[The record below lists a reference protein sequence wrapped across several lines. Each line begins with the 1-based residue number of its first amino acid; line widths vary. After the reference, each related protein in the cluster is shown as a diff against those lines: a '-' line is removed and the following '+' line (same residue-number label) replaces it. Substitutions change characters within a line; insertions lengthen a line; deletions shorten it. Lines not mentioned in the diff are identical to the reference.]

1 MCLTQPAFERINF
14 VQPEAE
20 VVLPKD
26 ASQEVLEAL
35 LARSINGGRFGVKRL
50 LWRMQRKNHVIDM
63 HDVGSD
69 GVSNRKR

>member
-1 MCLTQPAFERINF
+1 MSFPASVRTMSF
-14 VQPEAE
+14 VLPEAE

-50 LWRMQRKNHVIDM
+50 LGNMQRKNHVIDM
-63 HDVGSD
+63 HDVGSN
-69 GVSNRKR
+69 GVSDRKR